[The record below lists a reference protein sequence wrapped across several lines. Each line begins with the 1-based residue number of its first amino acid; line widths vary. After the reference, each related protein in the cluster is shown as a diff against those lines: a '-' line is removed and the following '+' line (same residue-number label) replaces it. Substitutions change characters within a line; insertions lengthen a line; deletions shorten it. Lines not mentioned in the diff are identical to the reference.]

1 MSSWRIRYS
10 LLDRSRRGFAG
21 RRDRSGPE
29 EGSWDVTTESEF
41 LFLYPGALEGRR
53 SSVSDWSSSGL
64 GLGLELGFGVG
75 FDLEGWWDCARDDW
89 EEEIPFAFPEV
100 VCEVAVVAEVVGA
113 APLWW
118 WV

>member
-1 MSSWRIRYS
+1 M
-10 LLDRSRRGFAG
+10 
-21 RRDRSGPE
+21 
-29 EGSWDVTTESEF
+29 TTEREF

-53 SSVSDWSSSGL
+53 SSESEWLSSGF
-64 GLGLELGFGVG
+64 GFRLGFRFG
-75 FDLEGWWDCARDDW
+75 FRFELEGWGCDRDEW
-89 EEEIPFAFPEV
+89 EEIPFAFPEV